1 MPTPSRSVDVE
12 EEPRG
17 VPDDQGGGG
26 GGHGTRGGQRA
37 HIRRD
42 RRGEQSDAES
52 ACVSAGCQARP
63 LEAFLQTSRA
73 VTLKEEPG
81 ANSRKQKACGPGP
94 RAGVQKCHTNVTRKP
109 LSRRS
114 LIVAVQLMEPGSR
127 GCPCGSRARACRHRS
142 PAPSLPSAGSTQA
155 CGDLLLTVSEG
166 GCRVGGRQSQPGSR
180 SAHCALPASNLFYWE
195 LH

>member
-1 MPTPSRSVDVE
+1 MPTPSRSDNVE

-26 GGHGTRGGQRA
+26 GGQGTRGGQRA

-42 RRGEQSDAES
+42 RRGEQSDAETV
-52 ACVSAGCQARP
+52 CVSAGWQARP
-63 LEAFLQTSRA
+63 LKAFLQNSRA

-81 ANSRKQKACGPGP
+81 AHSGKQKTCGRGP
-94 RAGVQKCHTNVTRKP
+94 RAGVQNCHTNVTTKP

-114 LIVAVQLMEPGSR
+114 LIVAVQLMKPGSR
-127 GCPCGSRARACRHRS
+127 GCPCGSRARGCRHRS
-142 PAPSLPSAGSTQA
+142 PAPSLPSAGSRQA
-155 CGDLLLTVSEG
+155 HGYLLLTVSEG

-180 SAHCALPASNLFYWE
+180 SAHCALPA
-195 LH
+195 